1 VQAGAAKGENAF
13 VSQDLVIGRAIA
25 VVWPFDRRHRL
36 AVPNTFETV
45 PSGSQPAPDV
55 ATITAG
61 PEASC

>member
-1 VQAGAAKGENAF
+1 

-25 VVWPFDRRHRL
+25 VVWPFDRRHSL
-36 AVPNTFETV
+36 PIPATFETV
-45 PSGSQPAPDV
+45 QSGKQPAPDL

>member
-1 VQAGAAKGENAF
+1 
-13 VSQDLVIGRAIA
+13 VSQDLVVGRAVA

-36 AVPNTFETV
+36 GIPDTFEAV
-45 PSGSQPAPDV
+45 PSGIAPAPDV

>member
-1 VQAGAAKGENAF
+1 MQGGATEGQNAF

-36 AVPNTFETV
+36 PIPDTFETV
-45 PSGSQPAPDV
+45 PSGNRPAPDV
-55 ATITAG
+55 AMITAG